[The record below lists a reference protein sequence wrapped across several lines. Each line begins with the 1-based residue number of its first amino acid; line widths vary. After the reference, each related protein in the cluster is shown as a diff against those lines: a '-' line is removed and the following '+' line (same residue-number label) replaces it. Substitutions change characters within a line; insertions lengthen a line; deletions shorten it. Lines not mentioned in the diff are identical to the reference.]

1 MIATRLI
8 AYALNLTV
16 CGEMRI
22 NMDIEIGSVLKT
34 ETAYDKD
41 MTITHDGKDYRV
53 ILHWD
58 WKDGFEATWLDDE
71 GRFISQPDWVN
82 QEDDE
87 FYLKLDGVKEH
98 SKASI

>member
-8 AYALNLTV
+8 AYAFNLTV

-53 ILHWD
+53 ILHWN
-58 WKDGFEATWLDDE
+58 WEHGFEATWLDDE
-71 GRFISQPDWVN
+71 GRFVLQPDWVDQVGN
-82 QEDDE
+82 E
-87 FYLKLDGVKEH
+87 FYLKLDRVKEH